1 MAERQVGFDEDPSC
15 LPLYELHLRRSRLDS
30 STVGSDSS
38 VLSESLRRSG
48 SHSPTVPAWR
58 RNVDLK
64 TPSPPPTS
72 PPPFKVTS
80 MVTVLFGNFFKL
92 QKVEPTAGIRPL
104 DVKCDENHVPV
115 VYSKQYDIQG
125 IKKLGLP
132 KQPILVNKPAQVFSA
147 IKGS

>member
-15 LPLYELHLRRSRLDS
+15 LPPYGLHLRRSRLDS

-48 SHSPTVPAWR
+48 SHSPIPAWR
-58 RNVDLK
+58 RTVDLK

-80 MVTVLFGNFFKL
+80 MVTSLFNNFFKL
-92 QKVEPTAGIRPL
+92 QKVEPTGIRPL
-104 DVKCDENHVPV
+104 DVKCDENHAPV
-115 VYSKQYDIQG
+115 VYSKQYDIHG

-132 KQPILVNKPAQVFSA
+132 KQPILVDKPAQVFSA

>member
-15 LPLYELHLRRSRLDS
+15 LSPSELDFRKDRLDS
-30 STVGSDSS
+30 LIVGSDNS
-38 VLSESLRRSG
+38 VLSESLRSG
-48 SHSPTVPAWR
+48 SHSPVPAWKR
-58 RNVDLK
+58 TVDLK

-80 MVTVLFGNFFKL
+80 MVTSLFNNFFKL
-92 QKVEPTAGIRPL
+92 QKVEPTGIRPL
-104 DVKCDENHVPV
+104 DVKCNENHVPV
-115 VYSKQYDIQG
+115 VYSKQYDIHG